1 MTAQKFK
8 LFIGYLGNGATV
20 CNSAIYENGDY
31 KTIAHIS
38 GAGNIRLYVKPDYIP
53 APDMDRIRQ
62 AAADQREKCA
72 AFLDL
77 ELSRDYGYY
86 RTLDSIANRLNISD
100 YLQFFD
106 GLKSIEDRQQA
117 REYIKGFYMSH
128 F

>member
-1 MTAQKFK
+1 MRAHNFK
-8 LFIGYLGNGATV
+8 LFMCCLGNGITC
-20 CNSAIYENGDY
+20 CNSAVMVSGDY
-31 KTIAHIS
+31 KHIAHIS